1 MKNKCG
7 NCTKYIQHY
16 GIFDGK
22 LRKVFY
28 GHCMEKN
35 KCNLDEDSAACNLF
49 VPGDPMDTRMVSKEY
64 LTKELLQKVLSMSL
78 LESESCSQG

>member
-1 MKNKCG
+1 
-7 NCTKYIQHY
+7 
-16 GIFDGK
+16 
-22 LRKVFY
+22 
-28 GHCMEKN
+28 MEKN

-78 LESESCSQG
+78 LESESRSQG